1 MKKINLVGMDKTLYQ
16 ETLKNGLEV
25 YFVPYED
32 KKNYSISYATKYGA
46 DVLKFITED
55 GEYTP
60 PLGVAHF
67 LEHKMFE
74 EPSKEDPFTF
84 FSSSGSDSN
93 AYTSYDH
100 TQYVCMGNKCF
111 EENLRYLIKFVNN
124 PYFTKENVEKEK
136 GIIAEEIKMY
146 NDIPDFKL
154 EKVLRKNLYHKS
166 SRKED
171 IAGTI
176 EEINKITKED
186 LYKCYNAFYAPNNMF
201 IMITGCFNMDKALE
215 IIKEELENK
224 EISLVN
230 KVLSDKEPISVVKE
244 EETLYESIEIPK
256 IAIGIKI
263 PKKTIPLD
271 DVETDLYLSMLTT
284 ALFGA
289 SSEFRERVREAKQLN
304 DIYME
309 WENEHSYKT
318 FYLLAATTTPDDLI
332 KEIEYELS
340 HISIPKKT
348 FERIKKVWLANEV
361 KLVDHLDRM
370 ESYLFD
376 DIINYD
382 KVISDRVERIRN
394 MDIKEM
400 EKLIKK
406 LDLSK
411 RSIIKMLNKNK
422 KEQD

>member
-1 MKKINLVGMDKTLYQ
+1 MREINLVGMDKTVYQ
-16 ETLKNGLEV
+16 ELLKNGLEI
-25 YFVPYED
+25 YLVPYED
-32 KKNYSISYATKYGA
+32 KKNYTMSYATKYGA
-46 DVLKFITED
+46 DVLKFITKE

-74 EPSKEDPFTF
+74 EPSNEDPFTF
-84 FSSSGSDSN
+84 FSNSGSDSN

-100 TQYVCMGNKCF
+100 TQYVCMGNKNF
-111 EENLRYLIKFVNN
+111 EENLRYLIRFVNN
-124 PYFTKENVEKEK
+124 PYFTDENVEKEK

-154 EKVLRKNLYHKS
+154 EKQLRKNIYHNS

-186 LYKCYNAFYAPNNMF
+186 LYKCYNAFYEPNNMF
-201 IMITGCFNMDKALE
+201 IMITGCFDKDKALE
-215 IIKEELENK
+215 IIKEELEDK
-224 EISLVN
+224 EISIPPR
-230 KVLSDKEPISVVKE
+230 VLFDKEPTSVVKKE
-244 EETLYESIEIPK
+244 EVLYENIEIPK

-263 PKKTIPLD
+263 PKKSIPLED
-271 DVETDLYLSMLTT
+271 IEKDLYLSMLTT
-284 ALFGA
+284 AIFGS
-289 SSEFRERVREAKQLN
+289 SSEFRERVRESKQLN

-318 FYLLAATTTPDDLI
+318 FYLLAATTKPEELL
-332 KEIEYELS
+332 KEIEYELT

-348 FERIKKVWLANEV
+348 FERIKKVWIANEV
-361 KLVDHLDRM
+361 KLVDHLERM

-376 DIINYD
+376 DIINYQ
-382 KVISDRVERIRN
+382 KIVENRVEIIRN

-406 LDLSK
+406 IDLSE

-422 KEQD
+422 KDEQ